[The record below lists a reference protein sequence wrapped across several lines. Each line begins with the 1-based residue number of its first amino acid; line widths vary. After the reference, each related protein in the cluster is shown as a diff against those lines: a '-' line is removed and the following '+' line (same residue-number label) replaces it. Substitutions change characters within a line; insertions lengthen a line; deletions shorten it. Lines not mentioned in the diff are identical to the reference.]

1 MRRGIKSRR
10 MHAVCARAWA
20 ATENAAE
27 SNSLRSRTASAL
39 DFLLRYKQLSY
50 ILEAV
55 ITLGEGNLQAPN
67 HVGYMT
73 TRLSCEG
80 LIMTS

>member
-1 MRRGIKSRR
+1 VRRGIKSRR

-55 ITLGEGNLQAPN
+55 ITLGERNLLTMLAT
-67 HVGYMT
+67 YMT
-73 TRLSCEG
+73 ARLSCES

>member
-55 ITLGEGNLQAPN
+55 ITLGERNLLTMLAT
-67 HVGYMT
+67 YMT
-73 TRLSCEG
+73 ARLSCES

>member
-1 MRRGIKSRR
+1 VRRGIKSRR

-55 ITLGEGNLQAPN
+55 ITLGERNLLTMLAI
-67 HVGYMT
+67 YMT
-73 TRLSCEG
+73 ARLSCES